1 MTRDQAFKTTT
12 RERAASRGI
21 NYTAAR
27 REILDQLAEVAEF
40 GHLPVIWETA
50 RARVPFVR
58 PPRERHQL
66 ALGAVELAI
75 RESGALE
82 GAVHRDRWRTLES
95 HIDLDWEGGPY
106 AHEVVRELIA
116 FAEDPDTGTVDPG
129 QLRPGVSLLGDL
141 NAVWINGVRVRFRPY
156 KPIGAEAAHA
166 QLLARLR
173 TRTTTG
179 EITA

>member
-1 MTRDQAFKTTT
+1 MTHDQAFKTAA

-40 GHLPVIWETA
+40 GHLPVIWESA
-50 RARVPFVR
+50 RVRVPFVR

-66 ALGAVELAI
+66 ALGAIELAI

-82 GAVHRDRWRTLES
+82 GAMHRDRWRTLDS
-95 HIDLDWEGGPY
+95 HIDLDWDGGPY
-106 AHEVVRELIA
+106 AHEVLRELIA
-116 FAEDPDTGTVDPG
+116 FAEAPDTGTVDPG

-141 NAVWINGVRVRFRPY
+141 NAVWISGVRVRFRPY
-156 KPIGAEAAHA
+156 KPIGAETARA
-166 QLLARLR
+166 QTLAGIRA
-173 TRTTTG
+173 RTTTG
-179 EITA
+179 GITA